1 MDLMDWLICIPCAIY
16 VWRCMPILY
25 PPIVEM
31 CMQHS
36 EMTNLEEDDSFVNA
50 AMFLDMNND

>member
-1 MDLMDWLICIPCAIY
+1 
-16 VWRCMPILY
+16 MPILY